1 MEIIV
6 CVKHVPDTTEAEVG
20 IRDDEKGIKK
30 EGLVF
35 DINEADN
42 YAVEEALLLKEELGG
57 SVTVLTVGPPAAD
70 ETLRMC
76 LAKGADRAVRLTD
89 ERFEGS
95 DSFATARILAEAIR
109 ELGRRPSPIDYDLV
123 LTGCMADDDASAQ
136 VGVTL
141 AEMLGIPHAALVIG
155 TEVEGARSET
165 FAHRRETFA
174 HRWETFAHRPET
186 FAHRRETF
194 AYRMKVHRELEG
206 GLHEVL
212 DIELPALFTIQ
223 TGINEPRY
231 ASIFGIRQAMK
242 KQIETLGL
250 EGLGLA
256 EEAVGEAGSKT
267 SLVRLF
273 IPEVTALATVL
284 HGSPEE
290 VSSELLT
297 ILKNEGVI

>member
-1 MEIIV
+1 MDIVV
-6 CVKHVPDTTEAEVG
+6 CVKHVPDTTEAEVA

-42 YAVEEALLLKEELGG
+42 YAIEEALLLKEEFDG
-57 SVTVLTVGPPAAD
+57 SITVLTVGPPEAN

-76 LAKGADRAVRLTD
+76 LAKGADKAVRLTD

-95 DSFATARILAEAIR
+95 DSFATARILSEAIKDM
-109 ELGRRPSPIDYDLV
+109 DYDLV
-123 LTGCMADDDASAQ
+123 LTGVQADDDGSAQ

-141 AEMLGIPHAALVIG
+141 AEMLGIPHAALVIS
-155 TEVEGARSET
+155 TEAEDG
-165 FAHRRETFA
+165 
-174 HRWETFAHRPET
+174 
-186 FAHRRETF
+186 
-194 AYRMKVHRELEG
+194 RMKVHRELEG

-231 ASIFGIRQAMK
+231 ASIFGIRKAMK
-242 KQIETLGL
+242 KEIETLDL
-250 EGLGLA
+250 EDLGLA

-273 IPEVTALATVL
+273 IPVVTAQATIL
-284 HGSPEE
+284 EGSPEE
-290 VSSELLT
+290 VSSELVT
-297 ILKNEGVI
+297 IFKNEGVI

>member
-1 MEIIV
+1 MDIIV

-20 IRDDEKGIKK
+20 IHDDGKGIKK

-42 YAVEEALLLKEELGG
+42 YAVEEALLLKEEFDG
-57 SVTVLTVGPPAAD
+57 SITVLTVGPPEAD

-76 LAKGADRAVRLTD
+76 LAKGADKAVRLAD

-95 DSFATARILAEAIR
+95 DGFATARILAEAIKDM
-109 ELGRRPSPIDYDLV
+109 DYDLV

-141 AEMLGIPHAALVIG
+141 AELLGIPHAALVIS
-155 TEVEGARSET
+155 TEVEDG
-165 FAHRRETFA
+165 
-174 HRWETFAHRPET
+174 
-186 FAHRRETF
+186 
-194 AYRMKVHRELEG
+194 RMKVHRELEG

-231 ASIFGIRQAMK
+231 ASIFGIRKAMK
-242 KQIETLGL
+242 KEIETLDL
-250 EGLGLA
+250 EDLGLA

-273 IPEVTALATVL
+273 IPEVTAQATIL

-290 VSSELLT
+290 VSGELVT
-297 ILKNEGVI
+297 ILKNEGVV

>member
-1 MEIIV
+1 MDIVV
-6 CVKHVPDTTEAEVG
+6 CVKHVPDTTEVEIA

-42 YAVEEALLLKEELGG
+42 YAVEEALLLKEEFDG
-57 SVTVLTVGPPAAD
+57 SITVLTVGPPEAD

-76 LAKGADRAVRLTD
+76 LAKGADKAVRLTD

-95 DSFATARILAEAIR
+95 DSFATARILAGAIKDM
-109 ELGRRPSPIDYDLV
+109 DYDLV

-141 AEMLGIPHAALVIG
+141 AEMLGIPHAALVIS
-155 TEVEGARSET
+155 TEAEACTEQSECDGK
-165 FAHRRETFA
+165 
-174 HRWETFAHRPET
+174 
-186 FAHRRETF
+186 
-194 AYRMKVHRELEG
+194 MKVHRELEG

-212 DIELPALFTIQ
+212 EIELPALFTIQ

-231 ASIFGIRQAMK
+231 ASIFGIRKAMK
-242 KQIETLGL
+242 KEIEVLDLDDL
-250 EGLGLA
+250 ELA

-273 IPEVTALATVL
+273 IPEVTAQATIL
-284 HGSPEE
+284 QGSPEE
-290 VSSELLT
+290 VSGELVT
-297 ILKNEGVI
+297 IFKNEGVI

>member
-1 MEIIV
+1 MDIVV
-6 CVKHVPDTTEAEVG
+6 CVKHVPDTTEAEIA

-42 YAVEEALLLKEELGG
+42 YAIEEALLLKEEFDGAI
-57 SVTVLTVGPPAAD
+57 TVLTVGPPEAD

-76 LAKGADRAVRLTD
+76 LAKGADKAVRLTD

-95 DSFATARILAEAIR
+95 DGFATARILSEAIKDM
-109 ELGRRPSPIDYDLV
+109 DYDLV
-123 LTGCMADDDASAQ
+123 LTGVQADDDGSAQ

-141 AEMLGIPHAALVIG
+141 AEMLDIPHAALVVS
-155 TEVEGARSET
+155 TELEDGK
-165 FAHRRETFA
+165 
-174 HRWETFAHRPET
+174 
-186 FAHRRETF
+186 
-194 AYRMKVHRELEG
+194 MKVHRELEG

-212 DIELPALFTIQ
+212 EIELPALFTIQ

-231 ASIFGIRQAMK
+231 ASIFGIRKAMK
-242 KQIETLGL
+242 KEIETLDLGA
-250 EGLGLA
+250 LGLA

-273 IPEVTALATVL
+273 IPVVTAQATIL
-284 HGSPEE
+284 EGSPEE
-290 VSSELLT
+290 VSGELVT
-297 ILKNEGVI
+297 ILKNEGVV

>member
-1 MEIIV
+1 MDIVV

-35 DINEADN
+35 DISEADN
-42 YAVEEALLLKEELGG
+42 YAVEEALLLKEEFDG
-57 SVTVLTVGPPAAD
+57 SITVLTVGPPEAD

-76 LAKGADRAVRLTD
+76 LAKGADKAVRLTD

-95 DSFATARILAEAIR
+95 DSFATARILGGAIKDM
-109 ELGRRPSPIDYDLV
+109 DYDLV
-123 LTGCMADDDASAQ
+123 LTGIQADDDASAQ

-141 AEMLGIPHAALVIG
+141 AEMLGIPHAALVIS
-155 TEVEGARSET
+155 TELEDED
-165 FAHRRETFA
+165 
-174 HRWETFAHRPET
+174 
-186 FAHRRETF
+186 
-194 AYRMKVHRELEG
+194 RMKVHRELEG

-212 DIELPALFTIQ
+212 EIELPALLTIQ

-231 ASIFGIRQAMK
+231 ASIFGIRKAMK
-242 KQIETLGL
+242 KEIETLGL
-250 EGLGLA
+250 EDLGLA

-267 SLVRLF
+267 SLLRLF
-273 IPEVTALATVL
+273 IPEATAQATIL

-290 VSSELLT
+290 VSGELVT
-297 ILKNEGVI
+297 ILKNEGVV

>member
-174 HRWETFAHRPET
+174 
-186 FAHRRETF
+186 
-194 AYRMKVHRELEG
+194 YRMKVHRELEG